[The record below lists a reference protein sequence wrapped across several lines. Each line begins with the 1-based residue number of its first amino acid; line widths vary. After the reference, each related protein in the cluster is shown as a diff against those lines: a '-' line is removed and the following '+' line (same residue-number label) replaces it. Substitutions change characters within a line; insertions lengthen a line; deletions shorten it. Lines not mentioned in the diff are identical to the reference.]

1 MIKDKESWQ
10 AEELSFCLDAL
21 HEGRQSV
28 SQDQEVQEL
37 IDLAVLIQAENPA
50 PVPDAL
56 IAEMADV
63 LAIELGKNKQKR
75 RKQWLF
81 GGLAGTAA
89 ACLIAVFVQFA
100 IVPPAD
106 NYVAQ
111 QQDHGAQMQNSSP
124 SVPTGQPTREAAPE
138 KFRQQVDQI
147 QQSESNQEAKRAS
160 QQLVAEIFLQP
171 EAREQEKQSDQ
182 LALHQQPVPD
192 VSARQSTLMAKTTV
206 IEEAGN
212 QTEQKIRT
220 MLVIPN
226 HKPQSVR
233 IDPDGSLIEQVY
245 HFDSQDEIL
254 ITQRLHVSREDEN
267 AGDTPQSK
275 VQPFAKQNQK
285 QPNRI
290 TIKIDQYDIT
300 IIGKRTSAELQKI
313 AETLIEKKI
322 VQ

>member
-10 AEELSFCLDAL
+10 AEELSLCLDAL

-37 IDLAVLIQAENPA
+37 IDLAALIQAGNQA
-50 PVPDAL
+50 PVPEAL
-56 IAEMADV
+56 IAEMADI
-63 LAIELGKNKQKR
+63 LAIELGEKKQKR
-75 RKQWLF
+75 RKQWLY

-89 ACLIAVFVQFA
+89 ACLIAAFVQFA

-106 NYVAQ
+106 NYMAQ
-111 QQDHGAQMQNSSP
+111 QQDHGAQMQNSSLPVP
-124 SVPTGQPTREAAPE
+124 SAQPSREIDSS
-138 KFRQQVDQI
+138 KVLQQDGQI

-160 QQLVAEIFLQP
+160 QQLIAEIISQP

-182 LALHQQPVPD
+182 LALLQQPSPD
-192 VSARQSTLMAKTTV
+192 VSVRQSALMAKTAV
-206 IEEAGN
+206 IEEPSN
-212 QTEQKIRT
+212 QTEQRIST
-220 MLVIPN
+220 MLVIPDR
-226 HKPQSVR
+226 KPQSVR
-233 IDPDGSLIEQVY
+233 IDPDGSVIEQVY

-254 ITQRLHVSREDEN
+254 ITQRLHVSREDETAGN
-267 AGDTPQSK
+267 A
-275 VQPFAKQNQK
+275 QPFAKQNQK

-300 IIGKRTSAELQKI
+300 IVGKRTSAELQKI